1 MRDCFIDSVSKPLS
15 WYKTIFLRNKI
26 EELQS
31 QVLSISI
38 LSQHSRMTYLGKKI
52 QESEESDVDKPE
64 AVNVNRNK
72 DDILK
77 QSIKTIENEDTSLFF
92 VQTGLVAYYM
102 N

>member
-1 MRDCFIDSVSKPLS
+1 
-15 WYKTIFLRNKI
+15 
-26 EELQS
+26 
-31 QVLSISI
+31 
-38 LSQHSRMTYLGKKI
+38 MTYLGKKI

-92 VQTGLVAYYM
+92 VQTGLVAYLI

>member
-1 MRDCFIDSVSKPLS
+1 
-15 WYKTIFLRNKI
+15 
-26 EELQS
+26 
-31 QVLSISI
+31 
-38 LSQHSRMTYLGKKI
+38 MTYLGKKI

-92 VQTGLVAYYM
+92 VQTGLVAYFM
-102 N
+102 NLILKKYFILQIMEG

>member
-1 MRDCFIDSVSKPLS
+1 
-15 WYKTIFLRNKI
+15 
-26 EELQS
+26 
-31 QVLSISI
+31 
-38 LSQHSRMTYLGKKI
+38 MTYLGKKI

-92 VQTGLVAYYM
+92 VQTGLVAYLM
-102 N
+102 NQILKKYFILQIMEG